1 MYLAMYTLFLFILPL
16 LAPYQSHHYIRLIL
30 LPLSMT
36 SFPSRL
42 FCLTPNSILVHD
54 VISFYALSILLLA
67 SQWSYALSS
76 LISDSFLLSCTL
88 DIYISFCLHWLISS
102 SPDKGCQ
109 SLLCYN
115 NRQRSPLGI
124 ITLSIMP
131 TQLLSAIGR
140 ELLQKIQTTPLQRCD
155 TTPIF
160 STLATMLPFPML
172 IMPTTMFPIS
182 IPTPVLTML
191 THTFLTPILMFPFP
205 ILAIPTP
212 TPTPTPMF
220 PMFPFPH

>member
-1 MYLAMYTLFLFILPL
+1 
-16 LAPYQSHHYIRLIL
+16 
-30 LPLSMT
+30 MT

-88 DIYISFCLHWLISS
+88 DTYISFCLYWLISS

-160 STLATMLPFPML
+160 STLTTMLPFSML
-172 IMPTTMFPIS
+172 IMPITMFPIP

-191 THTFLTPILMFPFP
+191 THMFFTPILIFPFLL
-205 ILAIPTP
+205 LAIPTP
-212 TPTPTPMF
+212 PTTPMF
-220 PMFPFPH
+220 PLPMFPFPHSYFPLTFLP

>member
-1 MYLAMYTLFLFILPL
+1 
-16 LAPYQSHHYIRLIL
+16 
-30 LPLSMT
+30 MT

-102 SPDKGCQ
+102 SPDKRCQ

-160 STLATMLPFPML
+160 SS
-172 IMPTTMFPIS
+172 PTDMFPS
-182 IPTPVLTML
+182 PASHFYV
-191 THTFLTPILMFPFP
+191 
-205 ILAIPTP
+205 
-212 TPTPTPMF
+212 PTPMF
-220 PMFPFPH
+220 PIPMFPIPHPYLPHPMFLLHPHVSIPIFPF